1 MPRNRAPPPPALAG
15 ALPLQLALTLPLTLA
30 LALTLVLGACSTIE
44 RQPPPPPQ
52 RSQSVPEDRDT
63 AVAVLM
69 GNTFQTM
76 QRLSQAPVSEQAEL
90 LASARMA
97 YERSPQGGAQ
107 LRYALLL
114 ATPGHPGRDAPRA
127 QVLLRQLVA
136 QPETLAPI
144 ERAVAMVQLA
154 QLDRE
159 LGLKSDN
166 DRLQIDVQRG
176 DHERAIAAAQ
186 RRLQQEIDENARLRK
201 QLEDAQAKL
210 DAVANIERNLTDR
223 KNPPEARPQ

>member
-1 MPRNRAPPPPALAG
+1 MRRNAAL
-15 ALPLQLALTLPLTLA
+15 LA
-30 LALTLVLGACSTIE
+30 LALALGACSGMD
-44 RQPPPPPQ
+44 RRPPPPPQ
-52 RSQSVPEDRDT
+52 HSESVAEDRDS

-76 QRLSQAPVSEQAEL
+76 QRLSQAPVAEQAEL
-90 LASARMA
+90 LAGARMA

-114 ATPGHPGRDAPRA
+114 ATPGHPGRDAPKA
-127 QVLLRQLVA
+127 QTLLRQLVA

-144 ERAVAMVQLA
+144 ERAVALVQLA

-159 LGLKSDN
+159 LGLKADN
-166 DRLQIDVQRG
+166 DRMQADAQRG

-186 RRLQQEIDENARLRK
+186 RRLQAEIDENAKLRK

-223 KNPPEARPQ
+223 KNPPGGHSQ

>member
-1 MPRNRAPPPPALAG
+1 MPRDR
-15 ALPLQLALTLPLTLA
+15 PLLSPTLA
-30 LALTLVLGACSTIE
+30 LALNLALALCACSSVD
-44 RQPPPPPQ
+44 RRPPPPPQ
-52 RSQSVPEDRDT
+52 RTDSVAEDRDT

-69 GNTFQTM
+69 ATTFQTM
-76 QRLSQAPVSEQAEL
+76 QRLSQAPAAEQAEL

-159 LGLKSDN
+159 LGLKADN
-166 DRLQIDVQRG
+166 DRLQADAQRG
-176 DHERAIAAAQ
+176 DHERAVAAAQ
-186 RRLQQEIDENARLRK
+186 RRLQLEIDENSKLRK
-201 QLEDAQAKL
+201 QLDDAQAKL

-223 KNPPEARPQ
+223 KNPPGGQPQ

>member
-1 MPRNRAPPPPALAG
+1 MPRNTAPLSLAQPF
-15 ALPLQLALTLPLTLA
+15 ALPLALPLALPFALTLSLA
-30 LALTLVLGACSTIE
+30 LCACSSIQ

-52 RSQSVPEDRDT
+52 RSESVAEDRDT

-69 GNTFQTM
+69 GTTFQTM
-76 QRLSQAPVSEQAEL
+76 QRLSQAPAAEQAEL

-166 DRLQIDVQRG
+166 ERLQTDAQRG
-176 DHERAIAAAQ
+176 DHERAVAAAQ
-186 RRLQQEIDENARLRK
+186 RRLQVEIDENAKLRR

-223 KNPPEARPQ
+223 KNPSEGGPQ